1 MAVKLTAEALA
12 TCAEMRST
20 CAAQALRRASRLIT
34 QRYDQA
40 LAPSG
45 LKVTQLPILVA
56 LGAHGPI
63 PLTPLAGA
71 LALDRTTLTRNLRI
85 LEQRGFVTMAADES
99 DARVRL
105 AAITDEGAL
114 ALVEALGLW
123 KEIHAA
129 VVDEFGEPRLHALYG
144 ELSLLTDAAG
154 A

>member
-1 MAVKLTAEALA
+1 
-12 TCAEMRST
+12 MRST

-45 LKVTQLPILVA
+45 VKVTQLPILVA
-56 LGAHGPI
+56 LGMHGPI
-63 PLTPLAGA
+63 ALTPMAGA

-85 LEQRGFVTMAADES
+85 LEQRGFVTMAADDG

-105 AAITDEGAL
+105 AAITDLGAQ
-114 ALVEALGLW
+114 ALVDALELW
-123 KEIHAA
+123 KEIHGA
-129 VVDEFGEPRLHALYG
+129 VVEEIGEPRLHALYS
-144 ELSLLTDAAG
+144 ELSLLTEAAG